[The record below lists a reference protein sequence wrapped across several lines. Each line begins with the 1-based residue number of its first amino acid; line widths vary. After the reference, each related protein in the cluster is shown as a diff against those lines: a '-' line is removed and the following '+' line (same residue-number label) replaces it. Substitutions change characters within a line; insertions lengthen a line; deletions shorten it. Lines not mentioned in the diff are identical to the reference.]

1 MKIFGKDTA
10 AVQSFLRQW
19 ESPEPYIEAHTS
31 GSTGNPKIVH
41 LLKSDMMVS
50 AEATNRRFGLD
61 STSAILMPLSIDY
74 IAGKMMVVRA
84 LLADCTLYVEHP
96 SLTPMS
102 SLGLPHLQLVPVV
115 PAQVP
120 YLLSMPSLAVSV
132 DNYIIGGAPLDQSAE
147 NALLT
152 AGYRAC
158 ATYGMTETCSHVAL
172 RSLGQPVYEAMPGVE
187 FAIDS
192 DDCLRIVS
200 SRYSW
205 GELQTNDVVSL
216 IDSTHFV
223 WLGRRDFV
231 INSGGIKVHPEEI
244 ERILA
249 AYIPGEFYI
258 TGTPHEKWGSAVTL
272 VCDRASRNISDERIF
287 DICRSVLSR
296 YQVPKI
302 IRRVEAVEH
311 TATGKIKRPRG

>member
-1 MKIFGKDTA
+1 MRIFGDDIA
-10 AVQSFLRQW
+10 AVEEFLREW

-31 GSTGNPKIVH
+31 GSTGKPKTVH
-41 LLKSDMMVS
+41 LPKSDMEVS
-50 AEATNRRFGLD
+50 ARATNRRFGLD
-61 STSAILMPLSIDY
+61 SASALLMPLSVDY

-84 LLADCTLYVEHP
+84 LLADCALYVERP

-102 SLGLPHLQLVPVV
+102 AAVGLPQLQLVPVV

-120 YLLSMPSLAVSV
+120 HLLADVSLALRV
-132 DNYIIGGAPLDQSAE
+132 DNYIIGGAPLDPSVEKAM
-147 NALLT
+147 LT

-172 RSLGQPVYEAMPGVE
+172 RPLGQPVYEAMPGVE
-187 FAIDS
+187 FAIDA

-200 SRYSW
+200 PLYSW

-216 IDSTHFV
+216 IDSTHFI

-231 INSGGIKVHPEEI
+231 INSGGVKIHPEEI
-244 ERILA
+244 ESRLA
-249 AYIPGEFYI
+249 AYLPGEFYI
-258 TGTPHEKWGSAVTL
+258 TATPHDKWGSAVTL
-272 VCDRASRNISDERIF
+272 VCDRASGNLSDEEILN
-287 DICRSVLSR
+287 ICRRELTR

-302 IRRVEAVEH
+302 IKRVETIEH
-311 TATGKIKRPRG
+311 TATGKIKRK